1 MKPTIIFILAI
12 SLLASCSQSEIY
24 RKCHGMTWNTTYNI
38 TYKSSLNL
46 DDSIQSVMR
55 QVDLSLS
62 PFNPS
67 SIISLINRG
76 DDIAIDSLITRVFI
90 ESQRVNTISDGLF
103 DPTVS
108 PIINLWGFGY
118 NDSINTPTRAQL
130 DSVLQFVGI
139 DQCYISDGHI
149 IKKHS
154 STEFNFSSITK
165 GYGCDLIADML
176 KRNGCHNFLIE
187 IGGEISACGTSP
199 RNGNWRVMIDAPN
212 LSTDTIVHERLAVID
227 LKSPC
232 GMATSGNYR
241 NYRIIDNQ
249 HIGHTMSPKTGLPIN
264 SKILS
269 ATIIA
274 PSAMTADALATACMA
289 MPIDKALKMIEQES
303 NVSALFVI
311 NDSTGNWELLKT
323 SGFPII
329 Q

>member
-1 MKPTIIFILAI
+1 MKPAIIFILAI
-12 SLLASCSQSEIY
+12 SLLASCSEIY
-24 RKCHGMTWNTTYNI
+24 RKCHGVTWNTTYNI

-67 SIISLINRG
+67 STISLINRG
-76 DDIAIDSLITRVFI
+76 EDVAIDSLITRVFI
-90 ESQRVNTISDGLF
+90 ESQRINSISDGLF

-118 NDSINTPTRAQL
+118 DDSIGTPTRNQL

-139 DQCYISDGHI
+139 DQCHISNGHI

-165 GYGCDLIADML
+165 GYGCDLIAGML
-176 KRNGCHNFLIE
+176 KRNGCHDFLIE

-199 RNGNWRVMIDAPN
+199 RNGTWRVMIDAPN

-227 LKSPC
+227 LNSPC

-241 NYRIIDNQ
+241 NYRIIDNR
-249 HIGHTMSPKTGLPIN
+249 HIGHTMSPTTGMPIN
-264 SKILS
+264 SEILS

-289 MPIDKALKMIEQES
+289 MPIDKAFKMIERES
-303 NVSALFVI
+303 RTSALFVI
-311 NDSTGNWELLKT
+311 NDSAGNWTLLKT
-323 SGFPII
+323 SGFPTI